1 MRMTREARA
10 CAAAVIL
17 VASVAVAPGMLLGQ
31 SGFALASGISAR
43 GSQGYL
49 GVDIRDVSEDQ
60 IGALK
65 LKESRGAEILR
76 VDHDGPAGKA
86 GLREH
91 DVIVQMNGQ
100 AVEGEE
106 QLRRMLRETPA
117 GRTVSLVISRDGQ
130 QQTVTAKMANREEVE
145 RRAWQQHMTV
155 PDPDGISGPATP
167 PASGATGGGGAAPR
181 GGMGF
186 FHGGGPAI
194 SPSPRGEHGFLAT
207 MMGLPYT
214 GATLEPIGP
223 QLAEFFGVQSGA
235 GLLVRSV
242 EANSPAA
249 TAGLR
254 AGDVVVKLN
263 QIAVGGIGDWSKTV
277 HDSKGKPV
285 PVTVL
290 REKKEQTLTLT
301 PDPKRR
307 SVVEWPDF
315 GPGFAGVELPD
326 NAVIMA
332 EMRPMLLEQLQDAQR
347 RSEAQANSP
356 EFRQKLD
363 ELEKK
368 VEDLQRQTS
377 DLLE

>member
-1 MRMTREARA
+1 MSRRT
-10 CAAAVIL
+10 C
-17 VASVAVAPGMLLGQ
+17 VAVLAASLMVMPGIFSGQ
-31 SGFALASGISAR
+31 SGYAMAGGPGAR
-43 GSQGYL
+43 GSQGFQGSQGSQGSQGYL
-49 GVDIRDVSEDQ
+49 GVDIRDVNEEQ
-60 IGALK
+60 MGALK
-65 LKESRGAEILR
+65 LKEARGAEILR
-76 VDHDGPAGKA
+76 VDHDGPAGKV

-130 QQTVTAKMANREEVE
+130 QQTISAKMANREEVE
-145 RRAWQQHMTV
+145 RQAWKQHMTV
-155 PDPDGISGPATP
+155 PEPDGAGAPAIAQGGSGS
-167 PASGATGGGGAAPR
+167 SGGVSPGGL
-181 GGMGF
+181 GF
-186 FHGGGPAI
+186 FRGGGPAI
-194 SPSPRGEHGFLAT
+194 APGPRERGFLGT

-214 GATLEPIGP
+214 GAMLEPVGP
-223 QLAEFFGVQSGA
+223 QLAEFFGVQGGT

-242 EANSPAA
+242 DADSPAA
-249 TAGLR
+249 MAGLK

-263 QIAVGGIGDWSKTV
+263 QTTVAGIGDWSKTV

-307 SVVEWPDF
+307 SGLEWPDF

-326 NAVIMA
+326 TEVMMA
-332 EMRPMLLEQLQDAQR
+332 EMRPLLLDQMDEVRGDVLK
-347 RSEAQANSP
+347 NSP
-356 EFRQKLD
+356 EIWKSLQKLRCD
-363 ELEKK
+363 D
-368 VEDLQRQTS
+368 V
-377 DLLE
+377 DLLN

>member
-1 MRMTREARA
+1 ML
-10 CAAAVIL
+10 AAASL
-17 VASVAVAPGMLLGQ
+17 AATPGVVLGQ
-31 SGFALASGISAR
+31 SGVAMASGMSAR
-43 GSQGYL
+43 GTQGYL
-49 GVDIRDVSEDQ
+49 GVDIRDVSDDQ
-60 IGALK
+60 IGVLK

-86 GLREH
+86 GLHEH

-100 AVEGEE
+100 TVEGEE
-106 QLRRMLRETPA
+106 QLRRMLHETPA
-117 GRTVSLVISRDGQ
+117 GRMVSLVISRDGQ

-145 RRAWQQHMTV
+145 RQAWQQHMTV
-155 PDPDGISGPATP
+155 LDPDGVSGPVTP
-167 PASGATGGGGAAPR
+167 PAGGGASSGGGAAPR

-186 FHGGGPAI
+186 FHGGGPVVSA
-194 SPSPRGEHGFLAT
+194 SPRGEHGFLGT
-207 MMGLPYT
+207 MMGVPYT

-223 QLAEFFGVQSGA
+223 QLAEFFGVQGGS

-249 TAGLR
+249 TAGLK

-263 QIAVGGIGDWSKTV
+263 QASVAGIGDWSKTV

-315 GPGFAGVELPD
+315 GPGFAGVELPG
-326 NAVIMA
+326 NAVIVA
-332 EMRPMLLEQLQDAQR
+332 EMRPMLIQQMQAAQGIG
-347 RSEAQANSP
+347 EAQASSP
-356 EFRQKLD
+356 EFRQELE
-363 ELEKK
+363 ELEKA
-368 VEDLQRQTS
+368 VEDLRQ
-377 DLLE
+377 DADPLMK